1 MAISDY
7 APKANVWT
15 GLAIGV
21 GLLVA
26 PVLIPMIGQV
36 ARPLVKSAIKGGLMA
51 YERASEILADALETV
66 EDLAAEAKA
75 EVHAELSG
83 TKEEK
88 A

>member
-1 MAISDY
+1 MALSDY
-7 APKANVWT
+7 LPKADLWT

-26 PVLIPMIGQV
+26 PVAIPIVAQA
-36 ARPLVKSAIKGGLMA
+36 ARPLLKTVIKGGVLA
-51 YERASEILADALETV
+51 YERASELVAEALETV

-75 EVHAELSG
+75 EVYAELNAA
-83 TKEEK
+83 KEDK